1 MQLKLLNFHK
11 IVSQFATNIVGAFV
25 ALIIYQSTGN
35 LMLAFGYLTV
45 LNLLKLIFTKIFYR
59 HMQNKPQLFLLIRIA
74 PFLIYS
80 LSVLLLDTKL
90 QVLGII
96 LILIFQSLSETFR
109 ELPHEYVFNYSVS
122 DNVGSLTGIS
132 RFFEYLGVI
141 IAILIGGLFLDNL
154 SKWVVIIISCVTYLI
169 SVIPLFIYYL
179 KKRRNV
185 GFNKDSVSNAVI
197 TYKEVKIKKH
207 QLDVLR
213 DKVLKNYFLVY
224 LFFCVFDALMNV
236 FSLYLFKMSAESY
249 SYSAY
254 IQMAFNGLF
263 GLGCLFV
270 GKLDGRHDLTKSVII
285 SCLFSSMIVMIVPF
299 VTSLI
304 FLEVALFGLLGFS
317 YSFISIFCYSRMT
330 TRCKILGVNNK
341 ALYNRT
347 QASRYSRI
355 CIDTLCIFGPFM
367 LIPSFFVIGGVSI
380 FCSIFVPKKEEQSRE
395 YIVDFLQNN
404 KMY

>member
-25 ALIIYQSTGN
+25 ALIIYQSTGS
-35 LMLAFGYLTV
+35 LTWAFAYLTA
-45 LNLLKLIFTKIFYR
+45 LNILKIVFTKIFYR
-59 HMQNKPQLFLLIRIA
+59 VIQNKPQLILLIRII

-80 LSVLLLDTKL
+80 LSILLLDT
-90 QVLGII
+90 QFQILGII
-96 LILIFQSLSETFR
+96 LILVFQALSEAFR

-122 DNVGSLTGIS
+122 GNVGSLTGLS
-132 RFFEYLGVI
+132 RFFEYFGVLV
-141 IAILIGGLFLDNL
+141 AILIGGLFLDNL
-154 SKWVVIIISCVTYLI
+154 NKWVVVCVSCVSYLI
-169 SVIPLFIYYL
+169 SVVPLFIYYL

-185 GFNKDSVSNAVI
+185 GFNKDSVSDAVI
-197 TYKEVKIKKH
+197 SYKQIKIKKH
-207 QLDVLR
+207 QLEVLR

-224 LFFCVFDALMNV
+224 FFFCVFDSLMNV
-236 FSLYLFKMSAESY
+236 FSLYLFKMSAESF
-249 SYSAY
+249 SFSAY
-254 IQMAFNGLF
+254 IQMAYNGLF

-270 GKLDGRHDLTKSVII
+270 GRLEDRVDLTKSVVI
-285 SCLFSSMIVMIVPF
+285 SCLVSSALVMIVPF
-299 VTSLI
+299 VTNLI
-304 FLEVALFGLLGFS
+304 LIEIVLFGAMGFF

-347 QASRYSRI
+347 NSSRYSRI
-355 CIDTLCIFGPFM
+355 MIDTLCMFGPVM
-367 LIPSFFVIGGVSI
+367 LIPSFFVMGGVSI
-380 FCSIFVPKKEEQSRE
+380 FCAYFIPKKEEQSRQ

>member
-25 ALIIYQSTGN
+25 ALIIYQSTGS
-35 LMLAFGYLTV
+35 LTWAFAYLTA
-45 LNLLKLIFTKIFYR
+45 LNILKIVFTKIFYR
-59 HMQNKPQLFLLIRIA
+59 VIQNKPQLILLIRII

-80 LSVLLLDTKL
+80 LSILLLDT
-90 QVLGII
+90 QFQILGII
-96 LILIFQSLSETFR
+96 LILVFQALSEAFR

-122 DNVGSLTGIS
+122 GNVGSLTGLS
-132 RFFEYLGVI
+132 RFFEYFGVLV
-141 IAILIGGLFLDNL
+141 AILIGGLFLDNL
-154 SKWVVIIISCVTYLI
+154 NKWVVVCVSCVSYLI
-169 SVIPLFIYYL
+169 SVVPLFIYYL

-185 GFNKDSVSNAVI
+185 GFNKDSVSDAVI
-197 TYKEVKIKKH
+197 SYKQIKIKKH
-207 QLDVLR
+207 QLEVLR

-224 LFFCVFDALMNV
+224 FFFCVFDSLMNV
-236 FSLYLFKMSAESY
+236 FSLYLFKMSAESF
-249 SYSAY
+249 SFSAY
-254 IQMAFNGLF
+254 IQMAYNGLF

-270 GKLDGRHDLTKSVII
+270 GRLEDRVDLTKSVVV
-285 SCLFSSMIVMIVPF
+285 SCLVSSALVMIVPF
-299 VTSLI
+299 VTNLI
-304 FLEVALFGLLGFS
+304 LIEIVLFGAMGFF

-347 QASRYSRI
+347 NSSRYSRI
-355 CIDTLCIFGPFM
+355 MIDTLCMFGPVM
-367 LIPSFFVIGGVSI
+367 LIPSFFVMGGVSI
-380 FCSIFVPKKEEQSRE
+380 FCAYFIPKKEEQSRQ